1 MRNLAA
7 ELKLWLFGLITAVQF
22 LTRLPLPVRIEWTPA
37 VLRRSLAF
45 YPVVGMILGL
55 LLTGSGW
62 VLEKTLPPLPA
73 AALLLC
79 LWIGLTGAL
88 HLDGLMDTADGLLSH
103 RSRERMLEIMKDSRV
118 GAMGVIV
125 CVAVLLLK
133 WSVMVPLLTG
143 GALTGSW
150 ILLLVPVWSR
160 TFMAAAVALWPYARS
175 GGGLG
180 GFFEGEKKPFALLGA
195 GVALF
200 LSAGAVAFFHE
211 SGGTLS
217 LKPSLHVLEGAGPVW
232 WGIMLLMVTFAL
244 GGVLAAWMAKKLGGL
259 TGDTYGALNELLEAL
274 LLLAAAFVLHLT

>member
-7 ELKLWLFGLITAVQF
+7 ELKLWLLGLVTAIQF

-45 YPVVGMILGL
+45 YPVVGLILGL
-55 LLTGSGW
+55 ILAGSGW
-62 VLEKTLPPLPA
+62 MLEKALPPMPA

-125 CVAVLLLK
+125 CAAVVLLK

-143 GALTGSW
+143 GVLSGSW
-150 ILLLVPVWSR
+150 VLVLVPVWSR

-180 GFFEGEKKPFALLGA
+180 GFFEGEKKPFALLGTGIA
-195 GVALF
+195 FL
-200 LSAGAVAFFHE
+200 LSAVAGAYFRA
-211 SGGTLS
+211 SGGELP
-217 LKPSLHVLEGAGPVW
+217 LKPSLHALEGAGPLL
-232 WGIMLLMVTFAL
+232 WGFMLLAVTFAL
-244 GGVLAAWMAKKLGGL
+244 GGILAAWMAKKLGGL
-259 TGDTYGALNELLEAL
+259 TGDTYGALNELLEVL
-274 LLLAAAFVLHLT
+274 LLLAVAFVLNSA

>member
-133 WSVMVPLLTG
+133 WSVMVPLLTD

-180 GFFEGEKKPFALLGA
+180 GFLKGKKALRAA
-195 GVALF
+195 G
-200 LSAGAVAFFHE
+200 
-211 SGGTLS
+211 SGNRLISERRSGRVF
-217 LKPSLHVLEGAGPVW
+217 P
-232 WGIMLLMVTFAL
+232 
-244 GGVLAAWMAKKLGGL
+244 
-259 TGDTYGALNELLEAL
+259 
-274 LLLAAAFVLHLT
+274 